1 MAQLPRDD
9 EGVFGAS
16 PPSQGVVALDG
27 PTSGRSRASTPSG
40 EMKPMNS
47 FINATFDEIAIGRS
61 LAVSRTISRTD
72 IEAFAFVSGDIDES
86 HVDEKLN
93 SSHVPSAEPVA
104 AEALFSYLLN
114 RRLPGPGTTI
124 LAHDL
129 TFRGRIAMGD
139 TLTAAITA
147 REKREGS
154 VIVFDCRC
162 TNQAGDVIS
171 SGTAAVAAP
180 TSRIS
185 YTDLATPEVIF
196 RRTDVFARLVK
207 SCEGLPP
214 VVCAIVHPCD
224 RDSLLGPLEAARRG
238 LITPVLVGPEGSIR
252 AVAREAGADLSR
264 WRVVD
269 AEDGVDAA
277 AKAVAMA
284 RAGEVEALM
293 KGSLHTDEL
302 MGAVVSSALG
312 LRTAR
317 RVSHVFVMDVPTYPR
332 VLLVTDAAIN
342 IAPGLKEK
350 ADIVRNAIDL
360 AHVLGIPE
368 PKVAILSAVE
378 TVNPDI
384 PSTLEAASLCKM
396 ADRGQ
401 ISGGILDGPLA
412 FDNAVSEQSARTKK
426 IDSPVA
432 GRADVLVVPDLEAGN
447 MLAKQLQYLAGADA
461 AGIVLGA
468 RVPIVLTSRADSVR
482 TRLASAAVMALVAHA
497 KRTAAPGQA

>member
-1 MAQLPRDD
+1 
-9 EGVFGAS
+9 VS
-16 PPSQGVVALDG
+16 
-27 PTSGRSRASTPSG
+27 
-40 EMKPMNS
+40 S
-47 FINATFDEIAIGRS
+47 FTNATFDEIGIGRS

-72 IEAFAFVSGDIDES
+72 IEALAFVSGDIDEAY
-86 HVDEKLN
+86 VDEK
-93 SSHVPSAEPVA
+93 SDPSHVPATEPVA

-129 TFRGRIAMGD
+129 AFGGRIAMGD
-139 TLTAAITA
+139 TLTAVVTA

-162 TNQAGDVIS
+162 TNQAGAVIA

-180 TSRIS
+180 TARIS
-185 YTDLATPEVIF
+185 HADLATPEVIF
-196 RRTDVFARLVK
+196 RRTDVFARLVR

-214 VVCAIVHPCD
+214 VVCAVVHPCD
-224 RDSLLGPLEAARRG
+224 RDSLLGPLEAARRN
-238 LITPVLVGPEGSIR
+238 LITPVLVGPEAQLR
-252 AVAREAGADLSR
+252 AVAREVGADLSP
-264 WRVVD
+264 WRIVD
-269 AEDGVDAA
+269 AEDGRAA
-277 AKAVAMA
+277 AERAVALA

-302 MGAVVSSALG
+302 MGAVVASATG

-360 AHVLGIPE
+360 AHVLGVPA
-368 PKVAILSAVE
+368 PRVAILSAVE
-378 TVNPDI
+378 TVTPEI
-384 PSTLEAASLCKM
+384 PSTLEAAALCKM

-401 ISGGILDGPLA
+401 ITGGILDGPLA
-412 FDNAVSEQSARTKK
+412 FDNAVSEQAARTKK
-426 IDSPVA
+426 IESPVA
-432 GRADVLVVPDLEAGN
+432 GRADVLLVPDLEAGN

-482 TRLASAAVMALVAHA
+482 TRLASAAVMALTAHA
-497 KRTAAPGQA
+497 RRATAPGRGL